1 MSETENHFDAIIIGA
16 GLIGA
21 SIACALA
28 KRGIRPLVLDKN
40 AIAGAG
46 STVNSSAVVRTAYS
60 TWDGT
65 AIAYES
71 YLHWREW
78 PEFLGV
84 ADERGFARFVETG
97 MLVPIETPG
106 ELDAQLAHHRALNIP
121 YEEWDLTTLQA
132 RMPMLDLH
140 SFSPPKRPDDD
151 GFGIPNGADL
161 CGAVYF
167 PTAGYVNDPQL
178 TVHNLQ
184 CAAES
189 YGAQFRFNAQV
200 ASIDRDASRVQ
211 GVTLN
216 SGDVLLAPV
225 VVNAAGPHSNAINKL
240 AGVCDDMSISTRGL
254 RHEVYYVPMPASQN
268 VEQHGFVIG
277 DGDVGCYSRP
287 DIGDKLLVGSMDPQC
302 DPQEWVDDPDKL
314 DRNINGDQWKA
325 QLYRMAQ
332 RMPDLPIPDR
342 SSGVVDAYDVSD
354 DWIPIYDRSSLDGF
368 YMAIGTS
375 GNQFKNAP
383 MVGLLMAE
391 LIAACEQGQN
401 HDVDPVTLKTP
412 KTGVELNIGFYSR
425 KRGINEGSSFTVM
438 G

>member
-1 MSETENHFDAIIIGA
+1 MNQAANDNDAIIIGA

-21 SIACALA
+21 SIAYALA
-28 KRGIRPLVLDKN
+28 KRGMRPLVLEKN

-65 AIAYES
+65 ALAYES
-71 YLHWREW
+71 YLHWRQW
-78 PEFLGV
+78 REFLGV
-84 ADERGFARFVETG
+84 EDERGFARFVETG
-97 MLVPIETPG
+97 LILPFDTPG
-106 ELDAQLAHHRALNIP
+106 AFDAQLAHHRALNIP
-121 YEEWDLTTLQA
+121 YEEWDLDTLHE
-132 RMPMLDLH
+132 RMPMLDLQ
-140 SFSPPKRPDDD
+140 SFCPPKRPDDPN
-151 GFGIPNGADL
+151 FGVPNDTTL

-189 YGAQFRFNAQV
+189 HGARFRFNAQV
-200 ASIDRDASRVQ
+200 ASINHAGGRVQ
-211 GVTLN
+211 GVTLDD
-216 SGDVLLAPV
+216 GDTLTAPV
-225 VVNAAGPHSNAINKL
+225 VVNAAGPHSAAINQL
-240 AGVCDDMSISTRGL
+240 AGVLEDMSISTRAL
-254 RHEVYYVPMPASQN
+254 RHEVYYVPIPPSQN
-268 VEQHGFVIG
+268 VEQHGFVIA
-277 DGDVGCYSRP
+277 DSDVGCYSRP
-287 DIGDKLLVGSMDPQC
+287 DVGDKLLVGSMDPEC
-302 DPQEWVDDPDKL
+302 DPQQWIADPDTL
-314 DRNINGDQWKA
+314 DRNISGDQWKA

-368 YMAIGTS
+368 YMAVGTS

-383 MVGLLMAE
+383 MVGQLMAE
-391 LIAACEQGQN
+391 LITACEDGQD
-401 HDVDPVTLKTP
+401 HDVEPVSFTAPL
-412 KTGVELNIGFYSR
+412 TGAQLNIGFYSR